1 MSLSRMETCF
11 NGKPRVEVSKSV
23 RSFRVLLS
31 RCGQNAELCFLASC
45 RPRSVNVAVDDLC
58 LINHLSIANPSCGI
72 FSLLCEPFYCRN
84 LQQLSYY
91 KEFNFAKF
99 AIPLHVGSLSFHHLQ
114 RRYLFSSI
122 MRPHKNPKFQIC
134 TTLRMRFENSKFV
147 SNVE

>member
-1 MSLSRMETCF
+1 MSRMETCF
-11 NGKPRVEVSKSV
+11 HGKPRVEVSKSV
-23 RSFRVLLS
+23 RSFRVVLS
-31 RCGQNAELCFLASC
+31 RCRQNAELCFLASC

-58 LINHLSIANPSCGI
+58 LIANPSCGI
-72 FSLLCEPFYCRN
+72 FNFSCESFYCRN

-134 TTLRMRFENSKFV
+134 TTLRFENMNFV